1 MTDLEKQF
9 NYLNEIYY
17 TLYESHLNDKIT
29 YLEWQRSKESI
40 FQLKASLKR
49 SYEENTTSKQD

>member
-17 TLYESHLNDKIT
+17 TLYESHLKDKIT
-29 YLEWQRSKESI
+29 YFEWDNSKQNI
-40 FQLKASLKR
+40 FQLKSALKR
-49 SYEENTTSKQD
+49 SYEENTTSKQN